1 MLAFIYFFITCENTN
16 ARYHQCGIIL
26 IMGQIK
32 SPRWQGENR
41 SASLIRSNSQQ
52 KTTQVSITFL
62 SPHIVCIFHAN
73 EQNCTE
79 INSIYSV
86 QHIVT
91 LLWTHSLRV
100 NDFFPSQWRAKKCWI
115 FNFSGIYRGKKEAI
129 HSGWH
134 SKWWKN
140 CPNSETETPTYTR
153 DNSPGSHFVLSK
165 YTLFR
170 HFLFNAIDI
179 GNWAQNERLAI
190 DSLHIQCM

>member
-1 MLAFIYFFITCENTN
+1 MKGRKSFGFIDTKQFST
-16 ARYHQCGIIL
+16 
-26 IMGQIK
+26 K
-32 SPRWQGENR
+32 KNR
-41 SASLIRSNSQQ
+41 A
-52 KTTQVSITFL
+52 TQLSITFL

-100 NDFFPSQWRAKKCWI
+100 NDFFPHNGEQKNVEYSI
-115 FNFSGIYRGKKEAI
+115 LVEFTGGKKEAI